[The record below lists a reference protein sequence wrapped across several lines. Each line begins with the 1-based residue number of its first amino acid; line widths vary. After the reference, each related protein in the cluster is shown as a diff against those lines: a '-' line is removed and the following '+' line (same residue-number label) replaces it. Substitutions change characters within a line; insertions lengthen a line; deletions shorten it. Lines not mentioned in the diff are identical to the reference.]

1 MRLDFLSLLKQLP
14 VVAEVVVAERVPAV
28 VEWNPEHLGRLASQP
43 IEDART
49 RVRVAD
55 VRLVLKR
62 VRTGFDAILLDVD
75 NGPKGLTRRE
85 NDWLYSFPGLNAAF
99 DALRP
104 RGVLA
109 IWSAGPDGGFANRLR
124 QVGFDAEETGA
135 RAHGPNNGSRHTIWL
150 ATRPV

>member
-1 MRLDFLSLLKQLP
+1 
-14 VVAEVVVAERVPAV
+14 VAERVPAV
-28 VEWNPEHLGRLASQP
+28 VEWNPEHLGRLAVQP

-62 VRTGFDAILLDVD
+62 ERTGFDAILLDVD

-85 NDWLYSFPGLNAAF
+85 NDWLYSFPGLHAASE
-99 DALRP
+99 ALRP

-109 IWSAGPDGGFANRLR
+109 VWSAGPDGGFTDRLR
-124 QVGFDAEETGA
+124 QVGFDVEETGA
-135 RAHGPNNGSRHTIWL
+135 RPHGPNNGIRHTIWL
-150 ATRPV
+150 TTRPV